1 MTQIT
6 IVGTIYRLVFNL
18 ILLTFKL
25 KDYDIQK
32 EIK

>member
-1 MTQIT
+1 MTKIT

-18 ILLTFKL
+18 ILLTIKL